1 MRLFLIC
8 LALLQPIV
16 PWLIVQGFSPSPRST
31 INRLTTSH
39 PHAKKNERQILLRNA
54 QSSSAPGGDDSGDD
68 KYMPKIVVF
77 DLDGCLWR
85 PEMYELLYFSGGAG
99 APFTPSEDDN
109 NILLTRK
116 GEKVYLL
123 GNVREVMTELYSSTD
138 KNNKWHGVQ
147 VGISSRTD
155 QPSWARELLQKF
167 QVEDT
172 TTTTTFALSDVFQ
185 GPIEIASDSKVQH
198 FRRIAAATHVPL
210 EDMLFFDNEFGNCQA
225 VSDLGVTVAFCPGG
239 VTNEIWKAAVEAFPV
254 RPGCVV
260 EVGPDAVV

>member
-1 MRLFLIC
+1 M
-8 LALLQPIV
+8 QPIV
-16 PWLIVQGFSPSPRST
+16 PWLVQGFSPIPLST
-31 INRLTTSH
+31 VDGLTITSSH
-39 PHAKKNERQILLRNA
+39 PHVKKNERLLLRNA
-54 QSSSAPGGDDSGDD
+54 PQSSSWDDTGDD

-99 APFTPSEDDN
+99 APFTPSEHDD

-123 GNVREVMTELYSSTD
+123 GNVRDVMTELYTD
-138 KNNKWHGVQ
+138 KQWVGVQ

-167 QVEDT
+167 KVEDPT
-172 TTTTTFALSDVFQ
+172 NTNTGGGTTTTFVLSDVFQ
-185 GPIEIASDSKVQH
+185 GPIEIASDSKVKH
-198 FRRIAAATHVPL
+198 FRRISAATKVPL

-225 VSDLGVTVAFCPGG
+225 VSDLGVTVAYCPGG

-254 RPGCVV
+254 RSGSVV
-260 EVGPDAVV
+260 EV